1 MFQFV
6 SRHAWIQTETIV
18 CQKRVLAELRRCAA
32 RRAFDRR
39 TDDLLNYQKKQV
51 FLLCYEN
58 MLAVFHKRA

>member
-6 SRHAWIQTETIV
+6 SRHAWIQTERIV

-39 TDDLLNYQKKQV
+39 TDDLLNYQKKAGI
-51 FLLCYEN
+51 FALL
-58 MLAVFHKRA
+58 